1 VLNVLK
7 PPQSPVVRK
16 KSVRG
21 EIFDLFAKAKVIA
34 MIMAAEML
42 ASNVPIGSEIFPILN
57 GSPMRYRSTDPIPPP
72 TKMSASVIPFIV

>member
-1 VLNVLK
+1 VLK

-34 MIMAAEML
+34 MIIAAEML
-42 ASNVPIGSEIFPILN
+42 ASKVPIGSEIFPILN
-57 GSPMRYRSTDPIPPP
+57 GSPMRYRRTEPIPPP
-72 TKMSASVIPFIV
+72 TKMRTRVIAFIV